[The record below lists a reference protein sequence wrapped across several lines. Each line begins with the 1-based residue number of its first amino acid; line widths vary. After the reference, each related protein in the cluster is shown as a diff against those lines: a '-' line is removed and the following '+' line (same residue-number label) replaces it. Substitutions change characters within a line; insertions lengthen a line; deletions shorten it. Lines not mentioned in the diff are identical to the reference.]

1 MPTNVKDPKV
11 IWRCEECLAKKGPTN
26 CSYSK
31 WVEELKHA
39 TVVVETEVWSTQHQ
53 AVGMEVQK
61 QFGQELYQGRVTK
74 WLPGTKDECEL
85 WKIVYEDDDTEDVD
99 THELVTTTNDRKPTT
114 NDRH

>member
-1 MPTNVKDPKV
+1 M
-11 IWRCEECLAKKGPTN
+11 IWRCEECLAKKGPTH

-39 TVVVETEVWSTQHQ
+39 TVVVETEVWNTQHQ

-74 WLPGTKDECEL
+74 WLPGTKDEWEL

-99 THELVTTTNDRKPTT
+99 THELVKILKEPTT
-114 NDRH
+114 QTKQTLGVGVS